1 MPELR
6 TKFTASRINK
16 DHEILGTISRQE
28 LMTTEIAKLQE
39 RSEAYLKGKRVEFNT
54 DTSFFECVQNP
65 ARLSGFITV

>member
-1 MPELR
+1 
-6 TKFTASRINK
+6 
-16 DHEILGTISRQE
+16 
-28 LMTTEIAKLQE
+28 MTTEIAKLQE